1 MHDWVREASPIFL
14 NKRVDTDT
22 LESLECYREASAKE
36 VAERLRELDDE
47 RDVECVSDLFA
58 QIAGVGGILLA
69 IKRPKLALPLAAAL
83 GFRLLTGWRPLLP
96 LIRLMGFRSSQE
108 IGREFHGLKA
118 LRGDYRRVQIDPT
131 AKGALTTA
139 QGETGVES
147 SLTGTGPSVPKPYL
161 TPVHGI
167 PQYPIQVK

>member
-1 MHDWVREASPIFL
+1 MHDWVREASPVFL

-22 LESLECYREASAKE
+22 LESLECYREAAPKE
-36 VAERLRELDDE
+36 IAERLRELDDE
-47 RDVECVSDLFA
+47 WDVECVSDLFA
-58 QIAGVGGILLA
+58 QIAGIGGILVA
-69 IKRPKLALPLAAAL
+69 MKKPKAALPIVAVL
-83 GFRLLTGWRPLLP
+83 GARLLTGWRPLLP
-96 LIRLMGFRSSQE
+96 LIRFMGFRSAQE

-147 SLTGTGPSVPKPYL
+147 TLTGTGPAEPKPYL
-161 TPVHGI
+161 TPVHRI